1 MRDVVIFAFNL
12 GRYSARVSLVRPS
25 ISVRRAWMVKL
36 EEYLVE
42 STLDTVVVG
51 GDYREHFHLDGL
63 YTCQRLFLIRVCAW

>member
-1 MRDVVIFAFNL
+1 
-12 GRYSARVSLVRPS
+12 
-25 ISVRRAWMVKL
+25 MVKL